1 MKELTYLE
9 KVRLCRDIR
18 LHRMKWGIRRFVN
31 DDGSLTAEGQKR
43 YKLDKNENKQSNQKE
58 EG

>member
-18 LHRMKWGIRRFVN
+18 LHHMKWGNKRFVN
-31 DDGSLTAEGQKR
+31 DDGSLTAEGRKR
-43 YKLDKNENKQSNQKE
+43 YELDKNENKQSNQKE